1 MKLVLIRHGSTDW
14 NIERRM
20 QGSTDIAICDQGREE
35 SARLAPFL
43 QTLEP
48 GYVVTSQLQRTIQ
61 TAEAA
66 GLSIDK
72 SDPRLNEFNLGV
84 WEGQLIDDID
94 QKLYGDW
101 VNGEYAPEGGDDM
114 SEFFLRINAAIFD
127 AMSHAG
133 ANNIE
138 TVCVVAHGG
147 VIRRY
152 LARGLGLDTSKM
164 VNPRHASASI
174 VDFDGHRMRLEAYNY
189 LGL

>member
-35 SARLAPFL
+35 SAKLAPFL
-43 QTLEP
+43 QSIEP
-48 GYVVTSQLQRTIQ
+48 GYVVTSALQRTIQ

-66 GLSIDK
+66 GLTIDK

-84 WEGQLIDDID
+84 WEGQLIDNID
-94 QKLYGDW
+94 QKLYSDW

-114 SEFFLRINAAIFD
+114 GEFFLRINAAIFD
-127 AMSHAG
+127 ALSHAA

-174 VDFDGHRMRLEAYNY
+174 VDLDGHRMRLETYNY